1 MMKKGI
7 ETLLAEANAVIENYT
22 VQDAMAKVEDEGV
35 AFIDLRELDEL
46 HREGK
51 LPGAVHAPRGML
63 EYYIDPESPYHKE
76 IFSSGKEII
85 FYCASGGRSALAAQT
100 AQEMGLSSVAN
111 LAGGLIAWKEAEGP
125 VKMVTVS
132 PRRS

>member
-1 MMKKGI
+1 MKKRI

-22 VQDAMAKVEDEGV
+22 VQDAMAKVGDEGV

-63 EYYIDPESPYHKE
+63 EYYIDPESPYHKDV
-76 IFSSGKEII
+76 FSSGKEII

-111 LAGGLIAWKEAEGP
+111 LAGSLIAWKEAEGP

>member
-22 VQDAMAKVEDEGV
+22 VQDAMAKVGDEGV

-51 LPGAVHAPRGML
+51 VPGAVHAPRGML
-63 EYYIDPESPYHKE
+63 EY
-76 IFSSGKEII
+76 
-85 FYCASGGRSALAAQT
+85 
-100 AQEMGLSSVAN
+100 
-111 LAGGLIAWKEAEGP
+111 
-125 VKMVTVS
+125 
-132 PRRS
+132 

>member
-35 AFIDLRELDEL
+35 AFIDLREVDEL